1 MALARPRADTFT
13 VTKLVKGNITITL
26 DAWLKS
32 QHPHSAVTPERYV
45 ELYLAELQRDGWKV
59 VSGS

>member
-1 MALARPRADTFT
+1 

-26 DAWLKS
+26 DAWLKA

-45 ELYLAELQRDGWKV
+45 ELYLAELERDGWKI
-59 VSGS
+59 VSAR